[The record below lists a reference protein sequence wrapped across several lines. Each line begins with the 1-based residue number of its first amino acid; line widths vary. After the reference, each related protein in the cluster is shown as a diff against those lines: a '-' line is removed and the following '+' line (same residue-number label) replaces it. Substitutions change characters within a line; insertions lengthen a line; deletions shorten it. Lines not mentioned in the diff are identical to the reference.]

1 MNQPIQTLQQQLKL
15 HEKNIITSTM
25 SQYQK
30 LYQVAD
36 ALGIQYCTLWRKMK
50 QHGIS
55 CHG

>member
-1 MNQPIQTLQQQLKL
+1 MNQPIQTLQQQLKR

-25 SQYQK
+25 PQYQK

-55 CHG
+55 CNG